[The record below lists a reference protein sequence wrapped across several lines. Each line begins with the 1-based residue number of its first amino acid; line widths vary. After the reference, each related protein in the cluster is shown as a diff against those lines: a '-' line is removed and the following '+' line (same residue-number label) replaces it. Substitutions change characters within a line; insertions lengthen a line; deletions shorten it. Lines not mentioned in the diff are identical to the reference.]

1 MHTILSYKCTLWR
14 KIKQIVILKF
24 TILYIN
30 LNISKL
36 SPFLRYIA
44 HLNITLRSSFTAT
57 REMMEIMQ
65 EHGEV
70 VVCTGSNLNIENVDL
85 FLQADCR

>member
-1 MHTILSYKCTLWR
+1 M
-14 KIKQIVILKF
+14 
-24 TILYIN
+24 
-30 LNISKL
+30 
-36 SPFLRYIA
+36 
-44 HLNITLRSSFTAT
+44 SSFTAT

>member
-1 MHTILSYKCTLWR
+1 M
-14 KIKQIVILKF
+14 
-24 TILYIN
+24 
-30 LNISKL
+30 
-36 SPFLRYIA
+36 
-44 HLNITLRSSFTAT
+44 SSFTAT

-85 FLQADCR
+85 FLQADCRWDWKVSLYLGLPQHCSDLNPRTVLFLKS